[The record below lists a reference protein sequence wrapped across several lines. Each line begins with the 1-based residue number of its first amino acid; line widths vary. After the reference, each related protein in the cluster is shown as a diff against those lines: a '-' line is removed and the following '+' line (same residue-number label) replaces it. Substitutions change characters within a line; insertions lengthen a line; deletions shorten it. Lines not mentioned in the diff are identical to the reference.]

1 MEIQWD
7 QFSWLFTLAVVMSL
21 TSALWFVFVSTRISV
36 RYSKIAFFQRKI
48 NEFEVRVCIGSF
60 MSAKSFL
67 PLTQFLKHLQSGAKS
82 SSDGCIF
89 RFPSKNPFE
98 IACHLDLDLQLRW
111 KTALKSLPYLGY
123 NGGATLAEAR
133 RRLRPRLA
141 RRWDAK

>member
-1 MEIQWD
+1 MGSI
-7 QFSWLFTLAVVMSL
+7 FLAFYACRCDELNISSVVCFRFHQDISPIL
-21 TSALWFVFVSTRISV
+21 KNSVFLSE
-36 RYSKIAFFQRKI
+36 I
-48 NEFEVRVCIGSF
+48 NEFEVRVCIGPF
-60 MSAKSFL
+60 MSANSFL

-111 KTALKSLPYLGY
+111 KTALKSLPYWGY

-133 RRLRPRLA
+133 RGLRPRLA